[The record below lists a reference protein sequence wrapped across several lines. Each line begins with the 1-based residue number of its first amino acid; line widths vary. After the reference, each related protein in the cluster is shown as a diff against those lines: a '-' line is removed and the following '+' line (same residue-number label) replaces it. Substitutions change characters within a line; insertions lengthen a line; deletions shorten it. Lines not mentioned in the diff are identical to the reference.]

1 MRHHAK
7 YWFAADEEPWLTIS
21 MSCQEWI
28 GIWQGLL
35 ARWGPPLPD
44 ARAPQQQGAPT
55 EASASSAHTLDLQL
69 RRMLADAIAEL
80 DTVDAKSAAARE
92 LNAVRKQLLA
102 R

>member
-1 MRHHAK
+1 MQSIGLLQTK
-7 YWFAADEEPWLTIS
+7 TWLTVS
-21 MSCQEWI
+21 MSSQEWV
-28 GIWQGLL
+28 GIWQGVL

-44 ARAPQQQGAPT
+44 AQAPQQQGPPT

-80 DTVDAKSAAARE
+80 DTADAKSAAARE